1 MCVRECVCGMTVC
14 MCVGVCVFS
23 WVTVY
28 LVCKWGWGGVVV
40 LYMPIR
46 VCVCV
51 YVCVRE
57 PVSNPLNHC
66 RVSSMYACVCAMSP
80 GRLVLACSTT
90 VWIRG
95 EAFGVALCFNLE
107 LMTEPPALLA
117 ILPLLP
123 NTYSVYLLAPPCTP
137 PFTCSANPHNLT
149 QNAHCLPS
157 TRLPH
162 SACFIPFFAPS
173 VPLLFH
179 LLSTSCHRVHDT
191 SACISDCLIALS
203 KQRLGGSA
211 GPSETQTRVWGRLN
225 TMWARCS
232 FKELFRPRNN
242 LRPYSCWCS
251 FLSLEFVCSHARK
264 PVPPEIAWAKA

>member
-1 MCVRECVCGMTVC
+1 MQFSSSLLRSPGKGEQRSVKA
-14 MCVGVCVFS
+14 VCV
-23 WVTVY
+23 Y
-28 LVCKWGWGGVVV
+28 
-40 LYMPIR
+40 
-46 VCVCV
+46 VCV

-66 RVSSMYACVCAMSP
+66 RVSSMRVCVCVCAMSP

-149 QNAHCLPS
+149 QNAHCLPPTLS
-157 TRLPH
+157 LFYSLFRSFCPSSLSLAFHILPQSAWYFCLHLWLPH
-162 SACFIPFFAPS
+162 RI
-173 VPLLFH
+173 
-179 LLSTSCHRVHDT
+179 
-191 SACISDCLIALS
+191 
-203 KQRLGGSA
+203 
-211 GPSETQTRVWGRLN
+211 E
-225 TMWARCS
+225 
-232 FKELFRPRNN
+232 
-242 LRPYSCWCS
+242 
-251 FLSLEFVCSHARK
+251 
-264 PVPPEIAWAKA
+264 